1 MEKPIPT
8 STNEFYFI
16 FLIQVFAS
24 EKMNAF
30 SARKAPLPIQQ
41 TFFLK
46 NNLPFLFFCIQ
57 VIETKY
63 SPYKHKCKSVNGNG
77 MHCASKSI

>member
-41 TFFLK
+41 TFFFK
-46 NNLPFLFFCIQ
+46 EQFAI
-57 VIETKY
+57 
-63 SPYKHKCKSVNGNG
+63 SVLLYTGD
-77 MHCASKSI
+77 